1 MYLSSVRSYMWQK
14 IACFWLSRQDK
25 IDVFDSVRDFVESL
39 STQHWDVE
47 QKMKTKKPFL
57 R

>member
-39 STQHWDVE
+39 STPRWDVE